1 MKKIYLLALYSFVI
15 PFSLIGQVYDFE
27 GNKYDT
33 VQIGSQVWLKQNT
46 RSKRYWDGNEVSPN
60 NYKCPNGDCSKVDSF
75 GLLYNYI
82 GLSKGETGKIVKG
95 ICPKGYAIPTPQN
108 WHELMLYLD
117 ADTTWLWK
125 NAYNEVKY
133 KIIDKSW
140 GGTGEIDLSFLPA
153 GIYFNPDYNDF
164 GLSTNVRLI
173 DSNQH
178 KTVYVT
184 FDGGSAG
191 TINVYNL
198 AAGLVKADTYY
209 QSCRCI
215 KSDISTSSKNI
226 EKSFDWKIYPNPC
239 REEFS
244 LSPSSELG
252 IKIVELISINGQK
265 FKLAQNQEGKYSTTD
280 KPAGIY
286 FVKISDQLNTKY
298 IKLIIL

>member
-1 MKKIYLLALYSFVI
+1 
-15 PFSLIGQVYDFE
+15 
-27 GNKYDT
+27 
-33 VQIGSQVWLKQNT
+33 
-46 RSKRYWDGNEVSPN
+46 
-60 NYKCPNGDCSKVDSF
+60 
-75 GLLYNYI
+75 
-82 GLSKGETGKIVKG
+82 
-95 ICPKGYAIPTPQN
+95 
-108 WHELMLYLD
+108 MLYLD

-125 NAYNEVKY
+125 NAYNDVKY

-140 GGTGEIDLSFLPA
+140 GGTGETELSFLPA
-153 GIYFNPDYNDF
+153 GLYVDGNFNGIRVY
-164 GLSTNVRLI
+164 TNVRLI

-178 KTVYVT
+178 KSVYIP
-184 FDGGSAG
+184 FDGGSTG
-191 TINVYNL
+191 TVNVYNL
-198 AAGLVKADTYY
+198 ASPLDKSDTYY

-226 EKSFDWKIYPNPC
+226 EESFDWKIYSNPC

-244 LSPSSELG
+244 LSPSNERG